1 MFDIA
6 PDHLKQFQKNQP
18 GMTGIFSFL
27 NSKVL
32 LFLFVVITFSSCTKE
47 ETVTDNVAPPDLTI
61 EDVTISNY
69 VNRVYISVLG
79 REPDSNE
86 KNSGFSLLRST
97 NLSSVSRS
105 SFLDAIFTRPD
116 YKGHLYDL
124 ARIDLL
130 NNLDTQEIHNQLL
143 TDSFALTIFTDTN
156 IIIALH
162 DQINHLELLREVPHD
177 LQNSSIDATV
187 MFRRCVYN
195 YFYDQINMGT
205 ENFVKAVF
213 LSFLLRSPTAYEL
226 SQSEQMIDNGQAAIL
241 FLQSGQSKND
251 FLNIFFSSSD
261 YAEGI
266 VLNLYQ
272 RYLNRTPTSVEMS
285 DETHV
290 FQLAHNYQQ
299 VQKDILS
306 KNEYIFR

>member
-1 MFDIA
+1 MFAIIHDR
-6 PDHLKQFQKNQP
+6 LKQFQKKRLR
-18 GMTGIFSFL
+18 MTTIFPFL
-27 NSKVL
+27 FHKVPFFLFFFL
-32 LFLFVVITFSSCTKE
+32 LFLSCTKE
-47 ETVTDNVAPPDLTI
+47 ETVPGNTAPPDQTI

-79 REPDSNE
+79 REPDSSE
-86 KNSGFSLLRST
+86 KNSGFSSLRT
-97 NLSSVSRS
+97 ANLNVSSRTT
-105 SFLDAIFTRPD
+105 FLNAVFTRLD
-116 YKGHLYDL
+116 YLSHLYDL

-143 TDSFALTIFTDTN
+143 TDSFALTIITDTN
-156 IIIALH
+156 IIIILH
-162 DQINHLELLREVPHD
+162 DQINHLDSLRLVPHD
-177 LQNSSIDATV
+177 LHNNSIDATG

-205 ENFVKAVF
+205 ENFVKSVF
-213 LSFLLRSPTAYEL
+213 QNFLLRSPTAYEL
-226 SQSEQMIDNGQAAIL
+226 SQSEQMIDQGQASIL

-272 RYLNRTPTSVEMS
+272 RYMNRTPNSVEMS
-285 DETHV
+285 DETLV
-290 FQLAHNYQQ
+290 FQNSHSYEQ

-306 KNEYIFR
+306 KNEYVFK